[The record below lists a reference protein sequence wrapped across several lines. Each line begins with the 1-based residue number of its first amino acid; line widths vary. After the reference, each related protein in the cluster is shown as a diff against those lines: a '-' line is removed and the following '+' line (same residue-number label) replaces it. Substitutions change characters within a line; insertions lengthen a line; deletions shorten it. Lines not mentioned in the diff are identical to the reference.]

1 MATPSSRQEGI
12 LVEGKS
18 SGADRIE
25 RLVLRGLNLRV
36 GVRGFFLKCI
46 QPVVIIVAVLAA
58 LCGTAS
64 AQDNYEIQVYSYELV
79 PKGMTMVEIHSN
91 FTVDGEKTV
100 VNGVVPSNHAMHETL
115 EITHGWT
122 SWFETGFYVF
132 SSIQPPSS
140 PMSGWQWVG
149 DHIRPRIAAPESW
162 HLPVGLSVSQEVG
175 YQRRQFAE
183 DSWNYELRPIIDKKI
198 GSWYLDFNPTFDR
211 ALHGMNAGKGW
222 GFSPNVKISYD
233 FTKKIAGGIEYY
245 GALGPVS
252 DFDPINEQTQ
262 QIFPTIDVNF
272 SPAWE
277 FNFGMGVDVS
287 NSGDHLIVKC
297 IVGRRFNWGHG
308 RKAAERSGM
317 TPPSK

>member
-1 MATPSSRQEGI
+1 MKSISSLLI
-12 LVEGKS
+12 VV
-18 SGADRIE
+18 GA
-25 RLVLRGLNLRV
+25 
-36 GVRGFFLKCI
+36 
-46 QPVVIIVAVLAA
+46 LAA
-58 LCGTAS
+58 PCPTAS

-91 FTVDGEKTV
+91 FTVDGEKNV
-100 VNGVVPSNHAMHETL
+100 VNGVQPSNHAMHETL
-115 EITHGWT
+115 EITRGWT
-122 SWFETGFYVF
+122 DWFETGFYVF

-140 PMSGWQWVG
+140 PISGWQWVG

-162 HLPVGLSVSQEVG
+162 HLPVGLSVSQEIG

-183 DSWNYELRPIIDKKI
+183 DSWTYELRPIIDKKI
-198 GSWYLDFNPTFDR
+198 GPWYLDFNPTFDR
-211 ALHGMNAGKGW
+211 ALHGMNTGKGW
-222 GFSPNVKISYD
+222 GFSPNVKVSYD
-233 FTKKIAGGIEYY
+233 FTKKIAGGVEYY

-277 FNFGMGVDVS
+277 FNFGVGVDVS

-297 IVGRRFNWGHG
+297 IVGRRFNWGH
-308 RKAAERSGM
+308 RRNADK
-317 TPPSK
+317 PPGKMPPGK